1 MRTLSIIIYCL
12 LTVAASLLFLLQ
24 GNRRPRFIRFYRKMA
39 EKEWARKGFILI
51 LAASAIA
58 WNFACFISYGNSPWL
73 LPGLALSLSL
83 LSYRLTHAV
92 LWRLAG
98 IRRILLTA
106 YCAFLLLVVLHVS
119 LGFPP
124 ELISL
129 YMSVAL
135 ILEAGCL
142 YPTRQVIWTAEDW
155 LAGQRYEPDDGEFYQ
170 LYFRQKKE

>member
-12 LTVAASLLFLLQ
+12 LTVAATLLFAIQ
-24 GNRRPRFIRFYRKMA
+24 GCRGPRFMKFYRTMA
-39 EKEWARKGFILI
+39 EKQWARKGFILI
-51 LAASAIA
+51 LAVSALA
-58 WNFACFISYGNSPWL
+58 WNFACFISYGTSLWL
-73 LPGLALSLSL
+73 VPGAVLSFSL

-92 LWRLAG
+92 LWRLAE
-98 IRRILLTA
+98 IRKVLYPA
-106 YCAFLLLVVLHVS
+106 YGAFLVLVLLHVS

-129 YMSVAL
+129 YMTLAL

-155 LAGQRYEPDDGEFYQ
+155 LAGQRYEPDDGELYN
-170 LYFRQKKE
+170 LYFQQRKE

>member
-1 MRTLSIIIYCL
+1 MLC
-12 LTVAASLLFLLQ
+12 VH
-24 GNRRPRFIRFYRKMA
+24 MA
-39 EKEWARKGFILI
+39 
-51 LAASAIA
+51 
-58 WNFACFISYGNSPWL
+58 
-73 LPGLALSLSL
+73 
-83 LSYRLTHAV
+83 
-92 LWRLAG
+92 
-98 IRRILLTA
+98 
-106 YCAFLLLVVLHVS
+106 

-155 LAGQRYEPDDGEFYQ
+155 LAPDDGELYQ